1 METFDNDNLQK
12 KERQIENLINVVEN
26 HTRTK
31 RHLEQYSNIGNIDN
45 KENAKKI
52 QEVREQQIHNLKNQI
67 KGINENQSKENQLEN
82 TMVKYINT
90 SGYITKNGEDLSD
103 EQLRNMQRKQENRK
117 VQIKNLEEE

>member
-1 METFDNDNLQK
+1 MKFVIQRVRKANVKVNNEIVGKIDNGFLV
-12 KERQIENLINVVEN
+12 LIGITHN
-26 HTRTK
+26 
-31 RHLEQYSNIGNIDN
+31 DN

-82 TMVKYINT
+82 TIEKYINT

>member
-82 TMVKYINT
+82 TIEKYINT

>member
-1 METFDNDNLQK
+1 METFDNDNLEK
-12 KERQIENLINVVEN
+12 KDRQIENLINVVEN

-45 KENAKKI
+45 KQNAKKI

-67 KGINENQSKENQLEN
+67 KGINENQSKEDQLEN
-82 TMVKYINT
+82 TIEKYINT
-90 SGYITKNGEDLSD
+90 SGYITKNAQDLND
-103 EQLRNMQRKQENRK
+103 EQLKNMQRKQENRK

>member
-1 METFDNDNLQK
+1 MESFNNDNLEK

-52 QEVREQQIHNLKNQI
+52 QEVREQQIHDLKNQI
-67 KGINENQSKENQLEN
+67 KGINENQSKDDQLEN
-82 TMVKYINT
+82 TIEKYINT
-90 SGYITKNGEDLSD
+90 SGYITKNAQDLSD
-103 EQLRNMQRKQENRK
+103 EQLTNMQRKQENRK
-117 VQIKNLEEE
+117 LQIKNLEEE

>member
-1 METFDNDNLQK
+1 MESFNNDNLEK
-12 KERQIENLINVVEN
+12 KEKQIENLINVVEN

-52 QEVREQQIHNLKNQI
+52 QEVREQQIHDLKNQI
-67 KGINENQSKENQLEN
+67 KGINENQSKDDQLEN
-82 TMVKYINT
+82 TIEKYINT
-90 SGYITKNGEDLSD
+90 SGYITKNAQELSD